1 MSRIRARLEQ
11 LEQTL
16 DPCPGCP
23 SRSPQVELVAIAQAG
38 ASPQPQLVCPDCG
51 EPGERLRILV
61 AFDPDDEAG
70 PEDR

>member
-1 MSRIRARLEQ
+1 MSRIRTRLERLEQ
-11 LEQTL
+11 IV

-38 ASPQPQLVCPDCG
+38 ASTQPHLVCPNCG

-61 AFDPDDEAG
+61 AFEPDAESQL
-70 PEDR
+70 EDG

>member
-1 MSRIRARLEQ
+1 MSRIRTHLERLEQ
-11 LEQTL
+11 AL